1 MSSLWKNSRILF
13 AIVWL
18 LVTVSLGVWWFLLGL
33 KLTTTV
39 AGLSA
44 KLDAS
49 ATSESLLVLE
59 RQSRMI
65 KMEGTFFLLMLF
77 LGGATLIWFSYRD
90 IRRNKMIHDF
100 FSTVT
105 HEMKTPLA
113 SLRLQAE
120 SLQEELPNRH
130 ESKLIQRL
138 LMDSVRIESQMNRAM
153 YLASLTR
160 SEILY
165 IEKTNVHELFLSI
178 AEDFPELKIDL
189 SRLEN
194 VSVRVDRKALESIF
208 KNLAEN
214 SIKHGK
220 ATVLEV
226 ISEKQKGEVLIS
238 VRDNGI
244 GFDGKHKGLGVP
256 FQRHGSTSGT
266 GIGLYII
273 KKLTKKMKGSMRIV
287 PQTPEGRG
295 FRVDLILPGAETEV
309 DRG

>member
-1 MSSLWKNSRILF
+1 MSSLWKNTRILF
-13 AIVWL
+13 AVVWL
-18 LVTVSLGVWWFLLGL
+18 LVTFSLGVWWFLLGL
-33 KLTTTV
+33 KLTNTV

-44 KLDAS
+44 KLDG
-49 ATSESLLVLE
+49 ATASESLLVLE

-65 KMEGTFFLLMLF
+65 KMEGHFFLAMLF
-77 LGGATLIWFSYRD
+77 IGGSTLIWLSYKD
-90 IRRNKMIHDF
+90 AQRNKMIHDF

-120 SLQEELPNRH
+120 SLQEELPNPS
-130 ESKLIQRL
+130 ENKLIHRL

-165 IEKTNVHELFLSI
+165 IEKTNIKEILSSI
-178 AEDFPELKIDL
+178 GDDFPELKIDL
-189 SRLEN
+189 SQLEN
-194 VSVRVDRKALESIF
+194 FFVSADQKALESIF

-220 ATVLEV
+220 ATVLKI
-226 ISEKQKGEVLIS
+226 ISEKKKPGQIFITVA
-238 VRDNGI
+238 DNGS
-244 GFDGKHKGLGVP
+244 GFNGKFKTLGEP
-256 FQRHGSTSGT
+256 FTKHGSTSGT

-273 KKLTKKMKGSMRIV
+273 KKLMKKMKGSMSIIPV
-287 PQTPEGRG
+287 SSG
-295 FRVDLILPGAETEV
+295 FRVDLILPEV
-309 DRG
+309 V

>member
-18 LVTVSLGVWWFLLGL
+18 LVTVSLGVWWFWLGL
-33 KLTTTV
+33 KLTNIV

-49 ATSESLLVLE
+49 SASESLLVLE

-77 LGGATLIWFSYRD
+77 IGGVTLIWLSYRD

-120 SLQEELPNRH
+120 SLQEELPNRN

-165 IEKTNVHELFLSI
+165 IEKTNVPEIFLSI

-189 SRLEN
+189 SHLGN
-194 VSVRVDRKALESIF
+194 VSVRADRKALESIF
-208 KNLAEN
+208 RNLAEN

-220 ATVLEV
+220 ATVFEV
-226 ISEKQKGEVLIS
+226 ISEKQKNDQVLIS
-238 VRDNGI
+238 VKDNGS
-244 GFDGKHKGLGVP
+244 GFDGKHQALGVP

-273 KKLTKKMKGSMRIV
+273 KELTKKMKGSMYVI
-287 PQTPEGRG
+287 PQATG
-295 FRVDLILPGAETEV
+295 FRVDLILPGSEKE
-309 DRG
+309 DGRR

>member
-33 KLTTTV
+33 KLTNTV

-49 ATSESLLVLE
+49 TTSESLLVLE

-90 IRRNKMIHDF
+90 IRRNKLIHDF

-130 ESKLIQRL
+130 ESKLIRRL

-165 IEKTNVHELFLSI
+165 IERTNVREIFLSI
-178 AEDFPELKIDL
+178 GEDFPELKIDL

-194 VSVRVDRKALESIF
+194 VAVSADRKALESIF

-214 SIKHGK
+214 SLKHGK
-220 ATVLEV
+220 ASVLEV
-226 ISEKQKGEVLIS
+226 ISEKQKNGQVLIT
-238 VRDNGI
+238 VKDNGN
-244 GFDGKHKGLGVP
+244 GFDGKHRSLGVP
-256 FQRHGSTSGT
+256 FQRHGSTSGS

-273 KKLTKKMKGSMRIV
+273 KKLTKKMKGSMHVV
-287 PQTPEGRG
+287 PQPQGTG
-295 FRVDLILPGAETEV
+295 FQVNLILPSAETGAN
-309 DRG
+309 RG

>member
-13 AIVWL
+13 AVVWL

-33 KLTTTV
+33 KLTSTV

-44 KLDAS
+44 KLDSS
-49 ATSESLLVLE
+49 AASESLSVLE

-77 LGGATLIWFSYRD
+77 LGGATLIWFSYRET
-90 IRRNKMIHDF
+90 RRNKLIHDF

-120 SLQEELPNRH
+120 SLQEEMPSSN
-130 ESKLIQRL
+130 ENKLIHRL

-165 IEKTNVHELFLSI
+165 IEKTNVREIFLSI
-178 AEDFPELKIDL
+178 GEDFPELEIDL

-194 VSVRVDRKALESIF
+194 VSVPADRKALESIF

-214 SIKHGK
+214 SLKHGS
-220 ATVLEV
+220 ARILEV
-226 ISEKQKGEVLIS
+226 ISERQKSDRILITVS
-238 VRDNGI
+238 DNGS
-244 GFDGKHKGLGVP
+244 GFDGKYRVLGVP
-256 FQRHGSTSGT
+256 FYRHGSTSGT

-273 KKLTKKMKGSMRIV
+273 KKLMRKMKGDMRIV
-287 PQTPEGRG
+287 PQKR
-295 FRVDLILPGAETEV
+295 F
-309 DRG
+309 

>member
-13 AIVWL
+13 AVVWL

-33 KLTTTV
+33 KLTSTV

-44 KLDAS
+44 KLDSS
-49 ATSESLLVLE
+49 AASESLSVLE

-77 LGGATLIWFSYRD
+77 LGGATLIWFSYRET
-90 IRRNKMIHDF
+90 RRNKLIHDF

-105 HEMKTPLA
+105 HEIKTPLA

-120 SLQEELPNRH
+120 SLQEEMPSSN
-130 ESKLIQRL
+130 ENKLIHRL

-165 IEKTNVHELFLSI
+165 IEKTNVREIFLSI
-178 AEDFPELKIDL
+178 GEDFPELEIDL
-189 SRLEN
+189 SRLED
-194 VSVRVDRKALESIF
+194 VSVPADRKALESIF

-214 SIKHGK
+214 SLKHGK
-220 ATVLEV
+220 ARILEV
-226 ISEKQKGEVLIS
+226 ISERQKSDRILITVS
-238 VRDNGI
+238 DNGS
-244 GFDGKHKGLGVP
+244 GFDGKYRVLGVP
-256 FQRHGSTSGT
+256 FYRHGSTSGT

-273 KKLTKKMKGSMRIV
+273 KKLMRKMKGDMRIV
-287 PQTPEGRG
+287 PQKTG
-295 FRVDLILPGAETEV
+295 FRVDLNFPGTFL
-309 DRG
+309 G

>member
-1 MSSLWKNSRILF
+1 MSYFWKNSRILF
-13 AIVWL
+13 AIAWL
-18 LVTVSLGVWWFLLGL
+18 LVTVSLGVWWLLLGL
-33 KLTTTV
+33 KLTNTV

-44 KLDAS
+44 KLDSSAS
-49 ATSESLLVLE
+49 LESLAVLE

-65 KMEGTFFLLMLF
+65 KMEGTFFLSMLF

-120 SLQEELPNRH
+120 SLQEEMPNPN
-130 ESKLIQRL
+130 ENKLIHRL

-165 IEKTNVHELFLSI
+165 IEKTNVREVFLSI
-178 AEDFPELKIDL
+178 EEDFPELKIDL
-189 SRLEN
+189 TRLEN
-194 VSVRVDRKALESIF
+194 VFVFADGKALESIF

-214 SIKHGK
+214 SLKHGG
-220 ATVLEV
+220 AQVLEV
-226 ISEKQKGEVLIS
+226 ISERQKSNRVLITVTDDGS
-238 VRDNGI
+238 
-244 GFDGKHKGLGVP
+244 GFDGKYKGLGVP
-256 FQRHGSTSGT
+256 FYRHGSTSGT

-273 KKLTKKMKGSMRIV
+273 KKLMKKMKGDMRIV
-287 PQTPEGRG
+287 PRTVG
-295 FRVDLILPGAETEV
+295 FRVDLNFPGMS
-309 DRG
+309 

>member
-1 MSSLWKNSRILF
+1 MI
-13 AIVWL
+13 
-18 LVTVSLGVWWFLLGL
+18 TVSLGIWWFLLGL
-33 KLTTTV
+33 KLTNTV

-49 ATSESLLVLE
+49 AASESLLVLE

-65 KMEGTFFLLMLF
+65 KMEGTFFLSMLL
-77 LGGATLIWFSYRD
+77 LGGITLIWLSYRD

-120 SLQEELPNRH
+120 SLQEELPNHH
-130 ESKLIQRL
+130 ENKLIHRL
-138 LMDSVRIESQMNRAM
+138 LKDSVRIESQMNRAM

-165 IEKTNVHELFLSI
+165 IEKTNVRSVFLSVG
-178 AEDFPELKIDL
+178 EDFPELKIDL
-189 SRLEN
+189 SHLED
-194 VSVRVDRKALESIF
+194 VFVPADRKALESIF

-214 SIKHGK
+214 SLKHGK
-220 ATVLEV
+220 ANVLKV
-226 ISEKQKGEVLIS
+226 ISKKQISNQILITIT
-238 VRDNGI
+238 DNGT
-244 GFDGKHKGLGVP
+244 GFDGKYKNLGIP
-256 FQRHGSTSGT
+256 FQKHGSTSGT

-273 KKLTKKMKGSMRIV
+273 KKLMNKMNGSMQIV
-287 PQTPEGRG
+287 PQNSG
-295 FRVDLILPGAETEV
+295 FRVDLILPEEPV
-309 DRG
+309 R

>member
-13 AIVWL
+13 AVVWL

-33 KLTTTV
+33 KLTSTV

-44 KLDAS
+44 KLDSS
-49 ATSESLLVLE
+49 AASESLSVLE

-77 LGGATLIWFSYRD
+77 LGGATLIWFSYRET
-90 IRRNKMIHDF
+90 RRNKLIHDF

-120 SLQEELPNRH
+120 SLQEEIPSSN
-130 ESKLIQRL
+130 ENKLIHRL

-165 IEKTNVHELFLSI
+165 IEKTNVREIFLSI
-178 AEDFPELKIDL
+178 GEDFPELEIDL

-194 VSVRVDRKALESIF
+194 VSVPADRKALESIF

-214 SIKHGK
+214 SLKHGE
-220 ATVLEV
+220 ARILEV
-226 ISEKQKGEVLIS
+226 ISERQKSDRILITVS
-238 VRDNGI
+238 DNGS
-244 GFDGKHKGLGVP
+244 GFDGKYRVLGVP
-256 FQRHGSTSGT
+256 FYRHGSTSGT

-273 KKLTKKMKGSMRIV
+273 KKLMRKMKGDMRIV
-287 PQTPEGRG
+287 PQKTG
-295 FRVDLILPGAETEV
+295 FRVDLNFPGTFL
-309 DRG
+309 R

>member
-1 MSSLWKNSRILF
+1 MSSLWKNTRILF

-18 LVTVSLGVWWFLLGL
+18 LATVSLGIWWFLLGL
-33 KLTTTV
+33 KLTNTV
-39 AGLSA
+39 AGLSS

-49 ATSESLLVLE
+49 AASENLLLLE

-77 LGGATLIWFSYRD
+77 LGGATLIWFSYRET
-90 IRRNKMIHDF
+90 RRNKMIHDF

-120 SLQEELPNRH
+120 SLQEELPNHH
-130 ESKLIQRL
+130 ESKLLQRL

-165 IEKTNVHELFLSI
+165 IEKTNVREIFLSI
-178 AEDFPELKIDL
+178 GEDFPELKIDL
-189 SRLEN
+189 HSLEN
-194 VSVRVDRKALESIF
+194 VFVFADRKALESIF

-214 SIKHGK
+214 SLKHGK
-220 ATVLEV
+220 ATSLTVR
-226 ISEKQKGEVLIS
+226 SERQRSGQVLIS
-238 VRDNGI
+238 IVDDGS
-244 GFDGKHKGLGVP
+244 GFDGKYKGLGVP
-256 FQRHGSTSGT
+256 FYRHGSSSGT

-273 KKLTKKMKGSMRIV
+273 KKLMNKMKGSMKIV
-287 PQTPEGRG
+287 PQEIG
-295 FRVDLILPGAETEV
+295 FRVDLILPGAPQ
-309 DRG
+309 

>member
-13 AIVWL
+13 AVVWL

-33 KLTTTV
+33 KLTSTV

-44 KLDAS
+44 KLDSS
-49 ATSESLLVLE
+49 AASESLSVLE

-77 LGGATLIWFSYRD
+77 LGGATLIWFSYRET
-90 IRRNKMIHDF
+90 RRNKLIHDF

-120 SLQEELPNRH
+120 SLQEEMPSSN
-130 ESKLIQRL
+130 ENKLIHRL

-165 IEKTNVHELFLSI
+165 IEKTNVREIFLSI
-178 AEDFPELKIDL
+178 GEDFPELEIDL
-189 SRLEN
+189 SRLED
-194 VSVRVDRKALESIF
+194 VSVPADRKALESIF

-214 SIKHGK
+214 SLKHGK
-220 ATVLEV
+220 ARILEV
-226 ISEKQKGEVLIS
+226 ISERQKSDRIRITVS
-238 VRDNGI
+238 DNGS
-244 GFDGKHKGLGVP
+244 GFDGKYRVLGVP
-256 FQRHGSTSGT
+256 FYRHGSTSGT

-273 KKLTKKMKGSMRIV
+273 KKLMRKMKGDMRIV
-287 PQTPEGRG
+287 PQKTG
-295 FRVDLILPGAETEV
+295 FRVDLNFPGTFL
-309 DRG
+309 G

>member
-33 KLTTTV
+33 KLTNTV

-44 KLDAS
+44 KLNS
-49 ATSESLLVLE
+49 SSENLSILE

-65 KMEGTFFLLMLF
+65 KMEGAFFLLMLF
-77 LGGATLIWFSYRD
+77 LGGATLIWFSYRET
-90 IRRNKMIHDF
+90 RRNKLIHDF

-120 SLQEELPNRH
+120 SLQEEMPSLN
-130 ESKLIQRL
+130 ENKLIHRL

-153 YLASLTR
+153 YLASLTK

-165 IEKTNVHELFLSI
+165 IEKANVREIFLSI
-178 AEDFPELKIDL
+178 GEDFPELKIDL

-194 VSVRVDRKALESIF
+194 VFVSADRKALESIF

-214 SIKHGK
+214 SLKHGK
-220 ATVLEV
+220 ARVLEV
-226 ISEKQKGEVLIS
+226 ISEKQKSNRILITIS
-238 VRDNGI
+238 DNGT
-244 GFDGKHKGLGVP
+244 GFDGKYKVLGIP
-256 FQRHGSTSGT
+256 FYRHGSTSGT

-273 KKLTKKMKGSMRIV
+273 KKLMKKMKGDMRIV
-287 PQTPEGRG
+287 PQKIG
-295 FRVDLILPGAETEV
+295 FRVDLNFPGAI
-309 DRG
+309 

>member
-1 MSSLWKNSRILF
+1 MFYLWKNSRIFF
-13 AIVWL
+13 AIIWL
-18 LVTVSLGVWWFLLGL
+18 LITVSLGIWWFLLGL
-33 KLTTTV
+33 KLTNTV

-49 ATSESLLVLE
+49 AASESLLVLE

-65 KMEGTFFLLMLF
+65 KMEGTFFLSMLL
-77 LGGATLIWFSYRD
+77 LGGITLIWLSYRD

-120 SLQEELPNRH
+120 SLQEELPNHH
-130 ESKLIQRL
+130 ENKLIHRL
-138 LMDSVRIESQMNRAM
+138 LKDSVRIESQMNRAM

-165 IEKTNVHELFLSI
+165 IEKTNVRSVFLSVS
-178 AEDFPELKIDL
+178 EDFPELKIDL
-189 SRLEN
+189 SHLED
-194 VSVRVDRKALESIF
+194 VFVPADRKALESIF

-214 SIKHGK
+214 SLKHGK
-220 ATVLEV
+220 ANVLKV
-226 ISEKQKGEVLIS
+226 ISKKQISNQILITIT
-238 VRDNGI
+238 DNGT
-244 GFDGKHKGLGVP
+244 GFDGKYKNLGIP
-256 FQRHGSTSGT
+256 FQKHGSTSGT

-273 KKLTKKMKGSMRIV
+273 KKLMSKMNGSMQIV
-287 PQTPEGRG
+287 PQNSG
-295 FRVDLILPGAETEV
+295 FRVDLILPEEPV
-309 DRG
+309 R

>member
-1 MSSLWKNSRILF
+1 MFSLWKNFKILF

-33 KLTTTV
+33 KLTNTV

-44 KLDAS
+44 KLNS
-49 ATSESLLVLE
+49 SSESLSILE

-77 LGGATLIWFSYRD
+77 LGGVTLIWFSYRET
-90 IRRNKMIHDF
+90 RRNKLIHDF

-120 SLQEELPNRH
+120 SLQEEMPSLN
-130 ESKLIQRL
+130 ENKLIHRL

-153 YLASLTR
+153 YLASLTK

-165 IEKTNVHELFLSI
+165 IEKANVREIFLSI
-178 AEDFPELKIDL
+178 GEDFPELKIDL

-194 VSVRVDRKALESIF
+194 VFVSADRKALESIF

-214 SIKHGK
+214 SLKHGK
-220 ATVLEV
+220 ARVLEV
-226 ISEKQKGEVLIS
+226 ISEKQKSNRILITIS
-238 VRDNGI
+238 DNGT
-244 GFDGKHKGLGVP
+244 GFDGKYKVLGIP
-256 FQRHGSTSGT
+256 FYRHGSTSGT

-273 KKLTKKMKGSMRIV
+273 KKLMKKMKGDMRIV
-287 PQTPEGRG
+287 PQKIG
-295 FRVDLILPGAETEV
+295 FRVDLNFPGAI
-309 DRG
+309 

>member
-1 MSSLWKNSRILF
+1 MFYLWKNSRIFF
-13 AIVWL
+13 AIIWL
-18 LVTVSLGVWWFLLGL
+18 LITVSLGIWWFLLGL
-33 KLTTTV
+33 KLTNTV

-49 ATSESLLVLE
+49 AASESLLVLE

-65 KMEGTFFLLMLF
+65 KMEGTFFLSMLL
-77 LGGATLIWFSYRD
+77 LGGITLIWLSYRD

-120 SLQEELPNRH
+120 SLQEELPNHH
-130 ESKLIQRL
+130 ENKLIHRL
-138 LMDSVRIESQMNRAM
+138 LKDSVRIESQMNRAM

-165 IEKTNVHELFLSI
+165 IQKTNVRSVFLSVG
-178 AEDFPELKIDL
+178 EDFPELKIDL
-189 SRLEN
+189 SHLED
-194 VSVRVDRKALESIF
+194 VFVPADRKALESIF

-214 SIKHGK
+214 SLKHGK
-220 ATVLEV
+220 ANVLKV
-226 ISEKQKGEVLIS
+226 ISKKQLPNQILITIT
-238 VRDNGI
+238 DNGT
-244 GFDGKHKGLGVP
+244 GFDGKYKNLGIP
-256 FQRHGSTSGT
+256 FQKHGSTSGT

-273 KKLTKKMKGSMRIV
+273 KKLMNKMNGSMQIV
-287 PQTPEGRG
+287 PQNSG
-295 FRVDLILPGAETEV
+295 FRVDLILPEEPV
-309 DRG
+309 R

>member
-33 KLTTTV
+33 KLTNTV

-44 KLDAS
+44 KLNS
-49 ATSESLLVLE
+49 SSESLSILE

-77 LGGATLIWFSYRD
+77 LGGATLIWFSYRET
-90 IRRNKMIHDF
+90 RRNKLIHDF

-120 SLQEELPNRH
+120 SLQEETLSLN
-130 ESKLIQRL
+130 ENKLIHRL

-165 IEKTNVHELFLSI
+165 IEKVNVREIFLSI
-178 AEDFPELKIDL
+178 GEDFPELKIDL

-194 VSVRVDRKALESIF
+194 VSVFADRKALESIF

-214 SIKHGK
+214 SLKHGK
-220 ATVLEV
+220 ARILEV
-226 ISEKQKGEVLIS
+226 ISEKQKSDRILITVS
-238 VRDNGI
+238 DNGF
-244 GFDGKHKGLGVP
+244 GFDGKYKVLGIP
-256 FQRHGSTSGT
+256 FYRHGSTSGT

-273 KKLTKKMKGSMRIV
+273 KKLMKKMKGDMRIV
-287 PQTPEGRG
+287 PQKNG
-295 FRVDLILPGAETEV
+295 FRVDLNFLGAI
-309 DRG
+309 

>member
-18 LVTVSLGVWWFLLGL
+18 LVTVSLGVWWLLLGL
-33 KLTTTV
+33 KLTNTV

-44 KLDAS
+44 KLNS
-49 ATSESLLVLE
+49 SSESLSILE

-77 LGGATLIWFSYRD
+77 LGGATLIWFSYRET
-90 IRRNKMIHDF
+90 RRNKLIHDF

-120 SLQEELPNRH
+120 SLQEEMPSLN
-130 ESKLIQRL
+130 ENKLIHRL

-165 IEKTNVHELFLSI
+165 IEKANVREIFLSI
-178 AEDFPELKIDL
+178 GEDFPELKIDL

-194 VSVRVDRKALESIF
+194 VSVSADRKALESIF

-214 SIKHGK
+214 SLKHGK
-220 ATVLEV
+220 AQVLEV
-226 ISEKQKGEVLIS
+226 ISEKQKSDRILITVS
-238 VRDNGI
+238 DNGS
-244 GFDGKHKGLGVP
+244 GFDGKYKVLGIP
-256 FQRHGSTSGT
+256 FYRHGSTSGT

-273 KKLTKKMKGSMRIV
+273 KKLMKKMKGDMRIV
-287 PQTPEGRG
+287 PQKTG
-295 FRVDLILPGAETEV
+295 FRVDLNFPGAI
-309 DRG
+309 

>member
-1 MSSLWKNSRILF
+1 MFYLWKNSRIFF
-13 AIVWL
+13 AIIWL
-18 LVTVSLGVWWFLLGL
+18 LITVSLGIWWFLLGL
-33 KLTTTV
+33 KLTNTV

-49 ATSESLLVLE
+49 AASESLLVLE

-65 KMEGTFFLLMLF
+65 KMEGTFFLSMLL
-77 LGGATLIWFSYRD
+77 LGGITLIWLSYRD

-120 SLQEELPNRH
+120 SLQEELPNHH
-130 ESKLIQRL
+130 ENKLIHRL
-138 LMDSVRIESQMNRAM
+138 LKDSVRIESQMNRAM

-165 IEKTNVHELFLSI
+165 IEKTNVRSVFLSVG
-178 AEDFPELKIDL
+178 EDFPELKIDL
-189 SRLEN
+189 SHLED
-194 VSVRVDRKALESIF
+194 VFVPADRKALESIF

-214 SIKHGK
+214 SLKHGK
-220 ATVLEV
+220 ANILKV
-226 ISEKQKGEVLIS
+226 ISKKQISNQILITIT
-238 VRDNGI
+238 DNGT
-244 GFDGKHKGLGVP
+244 GFDGKYKNLGIP
-256 FQRHGSTSGT
+256 FQKHGSTSGT

-273 KKLTKKMKGSMRIV
+273 KKLMSKMNGSMQIV
-287 PQTPEGRG
+287 PQNSG
-295 FRVDLILPGAETEV
+295 FRVDLILPEEPV
-309 DRG
+309 R

>member
-1 MSSLWKNSRILF
+1 MI
-13 AIVWL
+13 
-18 LVTVSLGVWWFLLGL
+18 TVSLGIWWFLLGL
-33 KLTTTV
+33 KLTNTV

-49 ATSESLLVLE
+49 AASESLLVLE

-65 KMEGTFFLLMLF
+65 KMEGTFFLSMLL
-77 LGGATLIWFSYRD
+77 LGGITLIWLSYRD

-120 SLQEELPNRH
+120 SLQEELPNHH
-130 ESKLIQRL
+130 ENKLIHRL
-138 LMDSVRIESQMNRAM
+138 LKDSVRIESQMNRAM

-165 IEKTNVHELFLSI
+165 IEKTNVRSVFLSVG
-178 AEDFPELKIDL
+178 EDFPELKIDL
-189 SRLEN
+189 SHLED
-194 VSVRVDRKALESIF
+194 VFVPADRKALESIF

-214 SIKHGK
+214 SLKHGK
-220 ATVLEV
+220 ANVLKV
-226 ISEKQKGEVLIS
+226 ISKKQISNQILITIT
-238 VRDNGI
+238 DNGT
-244 GFDGKHKGLGVP
+244 GFDGKYKNLGIP
-256 FQRHGSTSGT
+256 FQKHGSTSGT

-273 KKLTKKMKGSMRIV
+273 KKLMSKMNGSMQIV
-287 PQTPEGRG
+287 PQNSG
-295 FRVDLILPGAETEV
+295 FRVDLILPEEPV
-309 DRG
+309 R

>member
-1 MSSLWKNSRILF
+1 MSYFWKNSRILF

-18 LVTVSLGVWWFLLGL
+18 FVTVSLGVWWLLLGL
-33 KLTTTV
+33 KLTNTV

-44 KLDAS
+44 KLDSSAS
-49 ATSESLLVLE
+49 SESLAVLE

-65 KMEGTFFLLMLF
+65 KMEGTFFLSMLF
-77 LGGATLIWFSYRD
+77 LGGATLIWLSYRD

-120 SLQEELPNRH
+120 SLQEEMPNPN
-130 ESKLIQRL
+130 ENKLIHRL

-165 IEKTNVHELFLSI
+165 IEKTNVREIFLSI
-178 AEDFPELKIDL
+178 GEDFPELKIDL
-189 SRLEN
+189 TRLEN
-194 VSVRVDRKALESIF
+194 VFVLADRKALESIF

-214 SIKHGK
+214 SLKHGK
-220 ATVLEV
+220 AQVLEV
-226 ISEKQKGEVLIS
+226 ISEKQKSNRVLIT
-238 VRDNGI
+238 VADNGS
-244 GFDGKHKGLGVP
+244 GFNGKYKGLGIP
-256 FQRHGSTSGT
+256 FHRHGSTSGT

-273 KKLTKKMKGSMRIV
+273 KKLMKKMKGNMRIV
-287 PQTPEGRG
+287 PSASG
-295 FRVDLILPGAETEV
+295 FRVDLNFQEV
-309 DRG
+309 AF

>member
-13 AIVWL
+13 AVVWL

-33 KLTTTV
+33 KLTSTV

-44 KLDAS
+44 KLDSS
-49 ATSESLLVLE
+49 AASESLSVLE

-77 LGGATLIWFSYRD
+77 LGGATLIWFSYRET
-90 IRRNKMIHDF
+90 RRNKLIHDF

-120 SLQEELPNRH
+120 SLQEEMPSSN
-130 ESKLIQRL
+130 ENKLIHRL

-165 IEKTNVHELFLSI
+165 IEKTNVREIFLSI
-178 AEDFPELKIDL
+178 GEDFPELEIDL
-189 SRLEN
+189 SRLED
-194 VSVRVDRKALESIF
+194 VSVPADRKALESIF

-214 SIKHGK
+214 SLKHGK
-220 ATVLEV
+220 ARILEV
-226 ISEKQKGEVLIS
+226 ISERQKSDRILITVS
-238 VRDNGI
+238 DNGS
-244 GFDGKHKGLGVP
+244 GFDGKYRVLGVP
-256 FQRHGSTSGT
+256 FYRHGSTSGT

-273 KKLTKKMKGSMRIV
+273 KKLMRKMKGDMRIV
-287 PQTPEGRG
+287 PQKTG
-295 FRVDLILPGAETEV
+295 FRVDLNFPGTFL
-309 DRG
+309 G